1 VIVYSVVVT
10 PSRTSERTISGV
22 MSSWARFGGLP
33 LLPPDA
39 VVCRG
44 ARRLLRGWAMVAMG
58 VRLFLVAIAV
68 LAVAAV
74 AFLIATA

>member
-1 VIVYSVVVT
+1 
-10 PSRTSERTISGV
+10 

-33 LLPPDA
+33 LLLPDA
-39 VVCRG
+39 VLCRG
-44 ARRLLRGWAMVAMG
+44 ACRLLRGWAMVAMG